1 MSTERKVRVRF
12 APSPTGPL
20 HIGGVRTAL
29 FNYLFAKQHGGDF
42 LLRIEDTD
50 SNRFVPGAEEYIIE
64 AFKWLG
70 IPFDEG
76 VGIGGP
82 HGPYRQSE
90 RRDIYRKYVQQLLD
104 SGHAYYAFDTPGE
117 LEAMRK
123 RLEESKSSSQQ
134 YDASTRMEM
143 KNSLSLPAAEVKA
156 LLDAGTPYVVRV
168 RIEPGQDVTVND
180 MIRGEVTVN
189 SGILDDKVLY
199 KSADDLP
206 TYHLANIVDD
216 HLMEITHVIR
226 GEEWLPSAPLHVLLY
241 QFFGW
246 QDSMPR
252 FAHLP
257 LLLKPDGNGKL
268 SKRDGDRLGF
278 PVFPLA
284 WTDPKT
290 GEKSS
295 GYRES
300 GYYPEAVVNML
311 AFLGWNPG
319 TEEELFT
326 LSGLVQAF
334 NLEKVSKSGAKFN
347 LEKAHWFNHQ
357 YLQQHSNEDLA
368 ESLKKRL
375 AEPGIRGG
383 LTRDAAS
390 FSDTDL
396 QKIVGLVKE
405 RLSFPKEL
413 WEQAYFF
420 FEAPEAYDEKVVKK
434 RWSEDMPQ
442 ILRAW
447 CAEAEKNDFSA
458 AVLESL
464 TQELIGKNG
473 WNAGKVFNSMRL
485 SLVGASMGPHI
496 FDIME
501 IIGKQETLARIET
514 ACQKIGSG
522 N

>member
-1 MSTERKVRVRF
+1 MNTERKVRVRF

-29 FNYLFAKQHGGDF
+29 FNYLFAKKHGGDF

-50 SNRFVPGAEEYIIE
+50 SNRFVPGAEEYIME
-64 AFKWLG
+64 AFRWLG
-70 IPFDEG
+70 LPFDEG
-76 VGIGGP
+76 VGVGGP

-90 RRDIYRKYVQQLLD
+90 RRDIYRRYVKQLLD
-104 SGHAYYAFDTPGE
+104 SGHAYYAFDTPEE

-123 RLEESKSSSQQ
+123 RLEESKSNSQQ
-134 YDASTRMEM
+134 YDASTRMGM
-143 KNSLSLPAAEVKA
+143 KNSLSLSPARTEA
-156 LLDAGTPYVVRV
+156 LLEAGTPYVVRV
-168 RIEPGQDVTVND
+168 KIDPGQTITVND
-180 MIRGEVTVN
+180 MIRGEVTV
-189 SGILDDKVLY
+189 SSDILDDKVLY

-216 HLMEITHVIR
+216 HLMEISHVIR

-241 QFFGW
+241 RYFGW
-246 QDSMPR
+246 QETMPR

-284 WTDPKT
+284 WTDPKS

-319 TEEELFT
+319 TEQELFT
-326 LSGLVQAF
+326 LNELVEAF

-357 YLQQHSNEDLA
+357 YLQRQSDADLA
-368 ESLKKRL
+368 QGLKKRTSG
-375 AEPGIRGG
+375 PDVKGG
-383 LTRDAAS
+383 LSRSAGT
-390 FSDTDL
+390 FSDADL
-396 QKIVGLVKE
+396 QRIVGLVKE
-405 RLSFPKEL
+405 RLSFPDEL
-413 WEQAYFF
+413 WAQTYFF
-420 FEAPEAYDEKVVKK
+420 FEAPDSYDEKVVKK

-447 CAEAEKNDFSA
+447 CAEAEKTDFSA
-458 AVLESL
+458 SVLESL
-464 TQELIGKNG
+464 TQDMIGKNA

-485 SLVGASMGPHI
+485 ALVGASMGPHI
-496 FDIME
+496 FDIMQL
-501 IIGKQETLARIET
+501 IGKQETLARLEK
-514 ACQKIGSG
+514 ACTEIGNG